1 MDAPARRVVSKDHE
15 WFTMTL
21 VPTGPHVSVWVN
33 GYQTTDWTDTRPE
46 HENPRNGL
54 RTKPG
59 TIALQGHDPTTNL
72 RFRNLRI
79 SELPEATHIEN

>member
-1 MDAPARRVVSKDHE
+1 
-15 WFTMTL
+15 MTL

-33 GYQTTDWTDTRPE
+33 GYQVTDWTDDRPE
-46 HENPRNGL
+46 HDNPRNGL

-72 RFRNLRI
+72 RFRNLKI
-79 SELPEATHIEN
+79 AELPKELNHGGTESTE

>member
-1 MDAPARRVVSKDHE
+1 
-15 WFTMTL
+15 MTL
-21 VPTGPHVSVWVN
+21 VPTGPHVAVWVN
-33 GYQTTDWTDTRPE
+33 GYQVTDWTDDRPE

-72 RFRNLRI
+72 RFRNLKI
-79 SELPEATHIEN
+79 AELP